1 MIWFLL
7 YPMRGTINPPRLA
20 DDHPIRRAFYRHGF
34 YTAQHWLIAMLVSVA
49 IGVALSYPTVF
60 LSDNPTAGF
69 TSMPRDVWT
78 TAKPVGVDQGFR
90 ADVEMRQVWVHGSYM
105 QALQHDVLKSA
116 LVIQQTLVGGETLPF
131 SQPAPNDKV
140 AHSEL
145 SWGYHSPLFYWN
157 NSAETIECDSDVVR
171 TVNEQ
176 SKKTSSLNV
185 ALRPAS
191 VLAGKAF
198 HHRKLIAAD
207 ALVLTLMNK
216 VEDGVGGMWQDKM
229 HNLEYKACENCT
241 LYPPHGE
248 ISRSRLYEFSF
259 KPISTRENLALAF
272 AYGCM
277 LLYVLLSLRRLR
289 AFHSRFGLVVTAITQ
304 LTTSILA
311 SFTICGVLKI
321 NLATIPSN
329 AYPFIVL
336 VIGLENMFRMINAV
350 LAYPPTMATDVRIA
364 NALGDIGPLSVATAI
379 QNIIILWLL
388 AIVVSPGVKA
398 FCAFAA
404 IATLFDS
411 FFLLTFFV
419 AVLNVDIRRLELQD
433 SLSRS
438 DKRSRPRRRSPVQR
452 SWMDAMMHGRLPFST
467 RMAGSVV
474 TTTFI
479 LSLNYHFFETRE
491 KAMSFRHLVGLFLGQ
506 LRSDIPALADFES
519 FATPPMN
526 VSITPGEWIRMQD
539 FETAREVMRLV
550 RPGASDFVIRIFSP
564 LIVVLSGA
572 DRTGVPH
579 GFDVLTD
586 AVRSFALHH
595 FYPFAMAL
603 MFMVTFVA
611 VLMNFLLWAEA
622 SDTSEASANRIEE
635 PLKVAHIVLPH
646 RLDVV
651 KIAGS
656 PQGHFA
662 TVGLDRSIAVTACG
676 RSSETYTIGII
687 SKELT
692 SRLRWPLHNI
702 AISNDGS
709 FLAMHCADDH
719 IAFYSTKDCSLMKR
733 SLRYPDDHPAVLFD
747 FAQMPTDRGQGTLF
761 VAITAGGRIATIEM
775 EQGTCSTAEL
785 SARPL
790 RGAVLMADKVDCR
803 LSIITDDARVSAYS
817 LVNTSWSYV
826 ASSQLRSASTAGLI
840 DNFVS
845 MMVVRNVDPLMLSIG
860 IDNTVYFVDIGTLD
874 TVLTMQ
880 SSQAMSHATSVM
892 GKSSKCPACGA
903 SAFDRVAVIGDTDDG
918 RTVQIATR
926 CSAGLAEDSRSLCMT
941 ADLPDCH
948 SLSTT
953 VASDSKISNPGAWS
967 SLSSNAILGIRQQSL
982 ASTDSPPNIVRNRK
996 TSRQTDSDADKDE
1009 WEAYAHTLSGET
1021 HVVDLSA
1028 DERSHES
1035 SLYVTEPGPTAALG
1049 PQSVAVA
1056 FGNCVK
1062 VLTFNAPRTAGP
1074 MWSAQTLNG
1083 DTRRRPVEARK
1094 VQ

>member
-7 YPMRGTINPPRLA
+7 YPIRGTTNPPRLA

-60 LSDNPTAGF
+60 LSENPTAGF

-116 LVIQQTLVGGETLPF
+116 LVIQQTLIGGETLPS
-131 SQPAPNDKV
+131 SQPEPNDEI

-157 NSAETIECDSDVVR
+157 NSADTIERDPDVVR

-176 SKKTSSLNV
+176 SKTTSSLNV

-216 VEDGVGGMWQDKM
+216 VEDGVGSKWQAKM

-259 KPISTRENLALAF
+259 KPISARENLALAF

-289 AFHSRFGLVVTAITQ
+289 AFHSRFGLVVTAVTQ

-438 DKRSRPRRRSPVQR
+438 SKTRSPSRRPPEQR
-452 SWMDAMMHGRLPFST
+452 SWLDAMMHGRLPFST

-491 KAMSFRHLVGLFLGQ
+491 KAMTLRHLVGLFLGQ
-506 LRSDIPALADFES
+506 LRSDIPALADFEYT
-519 FATPPMN
+519 AAPPMN

-539 FETAREVMRLV
+539 FDTAREVMRLV
-550 RPGASDFVIRIFSP
+550 EPGASDFVIRIFSP

-586 AVRSFALHH
+586 ALRSFALHH
-595 FYPFAMAL
+595 FYPFAVAVV
-603 MFMVTFVA
+603 FVVTFVA

-622 SDTSEASANRIEE
+622 SDTSDASSARIEE
-635 PLKVAHIVLPH
+635 PLKVAHVALPH
-646 RLDVV
+646 RLDIV

-656 PQGHFA
+656 PHGHFA
-662 TVGLDRSIAVTACG
+662 TVALDRSIAVTTLT
-676 RSSETYTIGII
+676 RSQGAYTVKAI
-687 SKELT
+687 SQELI
-692 SRLRWPLHNI
+692 SRLRWPLYNV
-702 AISNDGS
+702 ALSEDGS
-709 FLAMHCADDH
+709 LLAVHCADDH
-719 IAFYSTKDCSLMKR
+719 IAFHSTKDHSLLKR
-733 SLRYPDDHPAVLFD
+733 SLRCPDDHPAVLFD
-747 FAQMPTDRGQGTLF
+747 FCQMPTDRGQGTLF
-761 VAITAGGRIATIEM
+761 VVITAGGRIATIEM
-775 EQGTCSTAEL
+775 GQGTCHTAEL
-785 SARPL
+785 TTRPL
-790 RGAVLMADKVDCR
+790 RGAVLMADKADCR
-803 LSIITDDARVSAYS
+803 LFIITDDARVTAYS
-817 LVNTSWSYV
+817 LINASWSYV
-826 ASSQLRSASTAGLI
+826 ASAQLHRPSGAGLI
-840 DNFVS
+840 DSFVS
-845 MMVVRNVDPLMLSIG
+845 VRVVDDADPRLLAIG
-860 IDNTVYFVDIGTLD
+860 IANTVHFVDLGTLD
-874 TVLTMQ
+874 TISTTQ
-880 SSQAMSHATSVM
+880 SLQATVNATSVL
-892 GKSSKCPACGA
+892 GSPSKCTACGA
-903 SAFDRVAVIGDTDDG
+903 SAFDRLAVVGDAKDG
-918 RTVQIATR
+918 HTIQLTTR
-926 CSAGLAEDSRSLCMT
+926 SSAELAEGHRNVCLT
-941 ADLPDCH
+941 AEDIACH
-948 SLSTT
+948 SLSKAP
-953 VASDSKISNPGAWS
+953 ASDSSIRSPGAWKALPS
-967 SLSSNAILGIRQQSL
+967 HAILGIRQQPI
-982 ASTDSPPNIVRNRK
+982 ASRDTSPSNVRNRK
-996 TSRQTDSDADKDE
+996 TTRQSETETDKYN
-1009 WEAYAHTLSGET
+1009 WEAYAYTLAGET
-1021 HVVDLSA
+1021 HVIDLLGDDSG
-1028 DERSHES
+1028 HEA
-1035 SLYVTEPGPTAALG
+1035 SLYVTEPGPIAALG

-1062 VLTFNAPRTAGP
+1062 VLTFNPPRTAGP
-1074 MWSAQTLNG
+1074 TWSVQTLNG

>member
-7 YPMRGTINPPRLA
+7 YPIRGTTDPPRLA
-20 DDHPIRRAFYRHGF
+20 DDHPIRRAFYRHGL

-60 LSDNPTAGF
+60 LSENPTAGF

-116 LVIQQTLVGGETLPF
+116 LVIQQTLVGEETLPS
-131 SQPAPNDKV
+131 SQPVLHDKI
-140 AHSEL
+140 AQSEL

-157 NSAETIECDSDVVR
+157 NSAETIDRDADVVR

-176 SKKTSSLNV
+176 SKTTSALNV

-216 VEDGVGGMWQDKM
+216 VEDGVGGKWQDKM

-311 SFTICGVLKI
+311 SFTICGMLKI

-350 LAYPPTMATDVRIA
+350 LAYPPTMATDIRIA

-379 QNIIILWLL
+379 QNIVILWLL

-433 SLSRS
+433 SLLRAG
-438 DKRSRPRRRSPVQR
+438 KTRSPSRRPLEQR
-452 SWMDAMMHGRLPFST
+452 SWLDAMMHGRLPFST

-491 KAMSFRHLVGLFLGQ
+491 KAMTLRHLVGLFIGQ
-506 LRSDIPALADFES
+506 LRSDIPALADFEH

-539 FETAREVMRLV
+539 FDTAREVMRLV
-550 RPGASDFVIRIFSP
+550 EPGASDFVIRIFSP

-586 AVRSFALHH
+586 ALRSFALHH
-595 FYPFAMAL
+595 FYPFTVAVV
-603 MFMVTFVA
+603 FVVTFVA
-611 VLMNFLLWAEA
+611 VLMNFLLWADS
-622 SDTSEASANRIEE
+622 SDTSDALSARVEE
-635 PLKVAHIVLPH
+635 PLKVIHVTLPH
-646 RLDVV
+646 RLDIV

-656 PQGHFA
+656 SQGHFA
-662 TVGLDRSIAVTACG
+662 TVALDRSIAITTWNRNEEAHAV
-676 RSSETYTIGII
+676 EII
-687 SKELT
+687 PPELT
-692 SRLRWPLHNI
+692 SRVRWPLHNI
-702 AISNDGS
+702 ALSKDGLI
-709 FLAMHCADDH
+709 LAMHCADDH
-719 IAFYSTKDCSLMKR
+719 ITFYSTRDRSPLQR

-747 FAQMPTDRGQGTLF
+747 FTQMPTDKGHGTVF
-761 VAITAGGRIATIEM
+761 VAVTAGGRIATIDL
-775 EQGTCSTAEL
+775 GDGASSTAEL
-785 SARPL
+785 TARPL
-790 RGAVLMADKVDCR
+790 RGAALMADTIDSR
-803 LSIITDDARVSAYS
+803 LFVVTDDAHVTAYS
-817 LVNTSWSYV
+817 LDKTAWSYA
-826 ASSQLRSASTAGLI
+826 ASAQLCRENTTRLI
-840 DNFVS
+840 NSFVS
-845 MMVVRNVDPLMLSIG
+845 IGVINDADPQMLSIG
-860 IDNTVYFVDIGTLD
+860 VDNTVYFVDFGTLD
-874 TVLTMQ
+874 TISVIASLQGT
-880 SSQAMSHATSVM
+880 SNATSIL
-892 GKSSKCPACGA
+892 GKASKCIACDA
-903 SAFDRVAVIGDTDDG
+903 SAFDRLAVVGVNNDG
-918 RTVQIATR
+918 HRIQITTKGSEN
-926 CSAGLAEDSRSLCMT
+926 SAEGSRNICFT
-941 ADLPDCH
+941 ADQTDCH
-948 SLSTT
+948 SLLKAAPSG
-953 VASDSKISNPGAWS
+953 SSIQHPGTWRALPS
-967 SLSSNAILGIRQQSL
+967 HAILGIRQQPI
-982 ASTDSPPNIVRNRK
+982 ASADTLSSDTRNRK
-996 TSRQTDSDADKDE
+996 TPRQSEIEIDKDN
-1009 WEAYAHTLSGET
+1009 WEAYAYTLAGET
-1021 HVVDLSA
+1021 HVVDLLA
-1028 DERSHES
+1028 DDTGHEA
-1035 SLYVTEPGPTAALG
+1035 SLYVTEPGPIAALG